1 MSCMSNSYLSLSQG
15 FVVKNY
21 EKVQI
26 ASSASLT
33 VYGQDLIETF
43 AKGTLF

>member
-1 MSCMSNSYLSLSQG
+1 MSNSYLSLSQG

-21 EKVQI
+21 EK
-26 ASSASLT
+26 SSASLT